1 MQMRLLVTA
10 VAVMLVSACST
21 AVAEINLEGSSC
33 EGLPI
38 NSFEGRFPP
47 TVKRLVFAA
56 AMLGPF
62 VELWQAGSRPALP
75 RRPEHVIIYSLPDLP
90 LIIVYE
96 QGRCVIAYLTIDSV
110 FLWRWLRPRIGWR
123 V

>member
-1 MQMRLLVTA
+1 MRLLATA
-10 VAVMLVSACST
+10 MTVMLVSACST
-21 AVAEINLEGSSC
+21 AAAEIDFEGSSC
-33 EGLPI
+33 EGLSI
-38 NSFEGRFPP
+38 NSFESRFPSNIN
-47 TVKRLVFAA
+47 RLVFAA

-62 VELWQAGSRPALP
+62 VELWHAGSRPALP

-96 QGRCVIAYLTIDSV
+96 QGHCIIAYLTIDSA